1 MFDEKDFVVISFP
14 AVDMEMRMLVCDR
27 LLLLGVSMMI
37 DLWLNLMAWNVYEKT
52 MGRIIIERDA
62 THCLMCVLMTVVM
75 VCV

>member
-1 MFDEKDFVVISFP
+1 
-14 AVDMEMRMLVCDR
+14 MLVCDR

-37 DLWLNLMAWNVYEKT
+37 DLWLNLMAWNVYGKT

-75 VCV
+75 VCVFDVLILGFVYVSLITPRLE